1 MDAVFVELVVLRT
14 RRRGA
19 GVDVGDVD
27 VGATM
32 AVGRPSDIIVSIDR
46 KTLVDNAPHEQ
57 KSEVKE
63 LPRSTCPWKGRLNE
77 IALRYR

>member
-1 MDAVFVELVVLRT
+1 MELVVLGT
-14 RRRGA
+14 GRRGA

-32 AVGRPSDIIVSIDR
+32 AVGRPSDTSVSIDR

-63 LPRSTCPWKGRLNE
+63 LPRSTCPWEGKAERDSLE
-77 IALRYR
+77 VLLV